1 MEGNI
6 RIIILILPTLI
17 CCSKKWNP
25 DEQYSSEI
33 SSLNTAQLNLYKTS
47 NKINFHDIKVG
58 DSLSRVISIIGNDY
72 KISASLKNNHGN
84 WMKIEFGRKL
94 DETSV
99 ELLLKNNKVIN
110 IHRY

>member
-1 MEGNI
+1 MEEKI

-17 CCSKKWNP
+17 CCSKRWNP

-33 SSLNTAQLNLYKTS
+33 SSLHAAQLNFYKTS
-47 NKINFHDIKVG
+47 QKVNFHDIKVG

-84 WMKIEFGRKL
+84 WMKIEFARKF
-94 DETSV
+94 DEKHV
-99 ELLLKNNKVIN
+99 ELLLKNNEVIN

>member
-1 MEGNI
+1 MEGKI

-33 SSLNTAQLNLYKTS
+33 SSLNTAKLNLCKTS

>member
-1 MEGNI
+1 MEEKI

-17 CCSKKWNP
+17 CCSKRWNP

-33 SSLNTAQLNLYKTS
+33 SSLNAAQLNFYKTS
-47 NKINFHDIKVG
+47 QKVNIHDIKVG

-84 WMKIEFGRKL
+84 WMKIEFGTKFNGNH
-94 DETSV
+94 V
-99 ELLLKNNKVIN
+99 ELLLKNNEVIN